1 MRFTE
6 PLYGLL
12 LIPLAVGLFYSWR
25 HVAGMTKGRKRLAFG
40 IRAILGVLVILAL
53 MGPQSVRENVGL
65 ATVFVMDRS
74 DSISDADKKRSEEFV
89 QEAVDKLGP
98 DDVSGIVVF
107 GNQPM
112 IESVPGGKR
121 QITDISGA
129 TDGSGSQLA
138 AALRLAAAT
147 FPEGKSRR
155 IVVLSDGNE
164 TSGDAVEAVQAL
176 STDGVQV
183 DFVALGQN
191 RERAEATVLEM
202 TTPSSRSAEEPFDIR
217 VVVESSVKQ
226 SGTLVID
233 RDGTIVA
240 RVPVELD
247 EGKNSIVVSQKL
259 DDPGFFRYRA
269 KIGRAHV

>member
-1 MRFTE
+1 
-6 PLYGLL
+6 
-12 LIPLAVGLFYSWR
+12 
-25 HVAGMTKGRKRLAFG
+25 
-40 IRAILGVLVILAL
+40 
-53 MGPQSVRENVGL
+53 
-65 ATVFVMDRS
+65 
-74 DSISDADKKRSEEFV
+74 
-89 QEAVDKLGP
+89 
-98 DDVSGIVVF
+98 
-107 GNQPM
+107 
-112 IESVPGGKR
+112 
-121 QITDISGA
+121 
-129 TDGSGSQLA
+129 
-138 AALRLAAAT
+138 
-147 FPEGKSRR
+147 

-259 DDPGFFRYRA
+259 DD
-269 KIGRAHV
+269 